1 MSVHSFDKN
10 CNYMMNFFSFSFIA
24 RCHPI
29 YLLFSFFSFCP
40 ERGNCESVSLL
51 ITKVY
56 IIFVLGEHKR
66 MGALDVCPF
75 IPVQGVTIEDCV
87 QCAKTFGE
95 RAATELGIPGI

>member
-1 MSVHSFDKN
+1 M
-10 CNYMMNFFSFSFIA
+10 
-24 RCHPI
+24 
-29 YLLFSFFSFCP
+29 
-40 ERGNCESVSLL
+40 L

-75 IPVQGVTIEDCV
+75 IPVQGVTIEDCI